1 MGNLVRNWI
10 LFRHSTKYCLLS
22 KIFQFYITG
31 TILIAIFTTLQ
42 FLPDIV
48 QCQNPVT
55 VPNESLNTTESSESI
70 STFSTDLTE
79 PVTSTTMRIEES
91 SCLKY
96 FNFTENNFA
105 CLVPIAK
112 SFEEAYNICKSS
124 DMKLLQIHSDKE
136 KKTVFN
142 VAREFFGSGG
152 GTVLWID
159 GKWMYDK
166 DEYRMLNTNKSFY
179 SSKKVGSP
187 LKKFHGRDDYC
198 LTIMSYFKDQ
208 YEIGPIRCFNEC
220 YFFCQT

>member
-1 MGNLVRNWI
+1 MAGKL
-10 LFRHSTKYCLLS
+10 
-22 KIFQFYITG
+22 G
-31 TILIAIFTTLQ
+31 TLLIAIILTLQ
-42 FLPDIV
+42 ILPKLV
-48 QCQNPVT
+48 QCQNPAT
-55 VPNESLNTTESSESI
+55 IPNNLQNTTEPTEYS

-79 PVTSTTMRIEES
+79 PVTPTTVILEES

-96 FNFTENNFA
+96 FNYSQNSSA

-112 SFEEAYNICKSS
+112 SFEEAHKICKSN

-166 DEYRMLNTNKSFY
+166 EEYRMFETNVTFY
-179 SSKKVGSP
+179 SSKKIGSP
-187 LKKFHGRDDYC
+187 QKKFHGQDHYC

-208 YEIGPIRCFNEC
+208 YEISPIRCFNEC